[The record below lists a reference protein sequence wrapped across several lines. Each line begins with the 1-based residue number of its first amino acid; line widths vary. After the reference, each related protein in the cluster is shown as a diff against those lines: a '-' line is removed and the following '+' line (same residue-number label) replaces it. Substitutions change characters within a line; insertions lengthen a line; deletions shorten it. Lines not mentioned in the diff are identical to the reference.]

1 MLVGLLVGCIQVL
14 LIKILQPFLPHQLLC
29 CVLILS
35 LAAIS
40 GFLHLDG
47 LADTAD
53 GFFSSRPRE
62 QILQIMKDSRNGAMG
77 IIGILFIL
85 LFKYAALTSIP
96 PGSMVQIALLM
107 PLAGRGGIILTMY
120 LLPYAREEGGLGQ
133 LFYVSKGWVV
143 PFYSLCFLVPA
154 LIFAQMKVL
163 LLCCGTVVAASL
175 FFAHWCKKKIGG
187 ATGDT
192 LGAICEISETA
203 AAVSVAIYL
212 N

>member
-1 MLVGLLVGCIQVL
+1 MKNVICSIFTAIRFLTIIPLSPFAEKDSEYFINSVRFFMLVGLLVGCIQVL

-85 LFKYAALTSIP
+85 LFKYAALSAIP
-96 PGSMVQIALLM
+96 PGSMVHRPAHAI
-107 PLAGRGGIILTMY
+107 GR
-120 LLPYAREEGGLGQ
+120 
-133 LFYVSKGWVV
+133 KGRNYPHHV
-143 PFYSLCFLVPA
+143 F
-154 LIFAQMKVL
+154 
-163 LLCCGTVVAASL
+163 T
-175 FFAHWCKKKIGG
+175 
-187 ATGDT
+187 
-192 LGAICEISETA
+192 AIRT
-203 AAVSVAIYL
+203 
-212 N
+212 